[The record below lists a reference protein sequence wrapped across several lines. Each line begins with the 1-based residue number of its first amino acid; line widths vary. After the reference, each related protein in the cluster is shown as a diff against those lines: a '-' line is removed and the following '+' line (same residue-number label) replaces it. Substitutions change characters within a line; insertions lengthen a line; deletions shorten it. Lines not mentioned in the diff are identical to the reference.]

1 MFVFLFW
8 NKELTHP
15 LGKYKFFSQRIE
27 LDSAKW
33 LHGLD
38 FFLQPQV
45 YTLACGGLCRI
56 EERRR
61 EEVPVCPGSGAFTHN
76 PVDSC
81 LQQNMTHPLT
91 VVDLIRHG
99 EPEGGVRIR
108 GWQDDPLSDRGW
120 RQMWQAV
127 DGDNPW
133 SLVVSSPLSRCAGFA
148 GQLASRNGIPLQHE
162 ERLKEIGFGEWEG
175 LTPDSLCASDPESI
189 SRFWNDPTAN
199 PPPGGEPFQQF
210 QRRVTQ
216 AWRDIE
222 ESNRGGHLL
231 LVAHGGVIRMLIA
244 HVLGMPATNLF
255 RMEVP
260 YAARSRICVEQDGVA
275 RLSFHCANI

>member
-1 MFVFLFW
+1 M
-8 NKELTHP
+8 T
-15 LGKYKFFSQRIE
+15 S
-27 LDSAKW
+27 
-33 LHGLD
+33 
-38 FFLQPQV
+38 
-45 YTLACGGLCRI
+45 
-56 EERRR
+56 
-61 EEVPVCPGSGAFTHN
+61 PV
-76 PVDSC
+76 
-81 LQQNMTHPLT
+81 T

-127 DGDNPW
+127 DGD
-133 SLVVSSPLSRCAGFA
+133 GFA

-162 ERLKEIGFGEWEG
+162 ERLKEIGFGDWEG
-175 LTPDSLCASDPESI
+175 LTPDSLYVSDPESI

-199 PPPGGEPFQQF
+199 PPPGGEPFQLF

-222 ESNRGGHLL
+222 ESNRGRHLL